1 VRRCEDCEFYSATHG
16 MCFELTTW
24 SQGEVGQIPGD
35 PQMINRDGKCRLFES
50 VHPRLWRCS
59 AKRTGGLD
67 MLRFKVSQFFRR
79 FR

>member
-1 VRRCEDCEFYSATHG
+1 

-24 SQGEVGQIPGD
+24 SQGEIGQVPGD
-35 PQMINRDGKCRLFES
+35 PQMINRDGKCRLYES
-50 VHPRLWRCS
+50 VHPV
-59 AKRTGGLD
+59 GLD